1 MPPQPATKNQ
11 RRAEAREIA
20 RLEREQRQKRQR
32 RTKVLVRVGATVGVL
47 AVLAAIGGGIWLSSR
62 PDAPGPANLLSGGAL
77 FTGSNGE
84 ISIVETAGQAAGEDP
99 PPSDTSSYDASAN
112 IVSYLDFGC
121 EYCKAFETTN
131 AAQIEELVAAGEA
144 TLEVVPVAITGPYA
158 VRSAS
163 AVACLAAY
171 QPESF
176 FDMLPAMY
184 DNQPAEGTSLT
195 NSEILEIWRNAGID
209 PSTELESCVNDE
221 RYAEWIQA
229 NTERVVNDP
238 AIANPA
244 TGGFGTPTIFVND
257 IRYEG
262 TLQDPAVFAQFI
274 SDNSRPAG
282 T

>member
-99 PPSDTSSYDASAN
+99 TPSDTSSYDASAN

-131 AAQIEELVAAGEA
+131 AAQIEELVAEGEA

-163 AVACLAAY
+163 AASCLAAY

-195 NSEILEIWRNAGID
+195 NTEILEIWRNAGID

>member
-32 RTKVLVRVGATVGVL
+32 QTKILVRVGATVGVL
-47 AVLAAIGGGIWLSSR
+47 AVLAAIGGGVWLASR

-84 ISIVETAGQAAGEDP
+84 ISIVETAGQAAREDP
-99 PPSDTSSYDASAN
+99 TPSDTSSYDASAN

-121 EYCKAFETTN
+121 EYCKAFESTN

-158 VRSAS
+158 VRSGS

-184 DNQPAEGTSLT
+184 DNQPAEGATLT
-195 NSEILEIWRNAGID
+195 NIEILEIWRNAGID

-244 TGGFGTPTIFVND
+244 TGNFGTPTIFVNG